1 MTNKK
6 EGFEP
11 TPAQKN
17 AINAQGGGITVS
29 AAAGSGKTRV
39 LVQRVIRLLTG
50 ENPVPADR
58 LLILTFTNTAAAEM
72 KTRISKAIDELI
84 SRYPENRFYRR
95 QQLLLGSADIC
106 TIDSFCSKIVR
117 DNFFR
122 LGVSRDF
129 RIGTNSELLEMRRRV
144 MSDII
149 EEYYTVPDESD
160 ENYEEGRQL
169 SESFNILSMIM
180 TDAKLDT
187 DLENELLR
195 AYDKYVSHAFPD
207 EWIDRCVEQYNPDGG
222 GKEAGKAIMELL
234 RPSAEKLRSLYNEAL
249 QYRDEL
255 EQTRLVKQ
263 AAKKPKDQGK
273 KNAYDTI
280 ADVYDSYGYFLEEI
294 EDIFSEGGSICK
306 ASEMISEFE
315 KITVR
320 YGATKDETIKTA
332 SSVLGEFADTVIKE
346 LSPCAC
352 FTDEVINDNNRT
364 LFPVMKCLRR
374 ILSDFSA
381 RFFEA
386 KRQKGILD
394 FHDLESLVLRLLYE
408 KTDSGYIITDFARET
423 SALYDE
429 IMVDEYQDTNDI
441 QENIFRAISRNEE
454 NLFVVGDIKQS
465 IFRFRE
471 AKPVLFKN
479 RCSAAS
485 LYNEEEKHFPALIV
499 LDRNFRSRSGIIDSV
514 NYIFS
519 LLMSEK
525 AGDIE
530 YDENQRLTAG
540 AEYPPADGVQTELH
554 MVEFKTKNND
564 ENDDSDE
571 EDADKTRTEADYC
584 ARLIRNMILSG
595 EKVFDSK
602 EKRMRPMR
610 YGDVCI
616 LLRAVKNRA
625 HVYSSSL
632 ERAGISSYTDTE
644 FDLLER
650 YEVRAALAY
659 LKVMDNPLSD
669 IDLTAALM
677 CPVSGFTPDELAEIK
692 SASGKSFYKK
702 LLFLS
707 SEKAE
712 QSELTGKVKSFMQLM
727 RQFRSLA
734 VTMPADRLLWE
745 FFEKT
750 AFVSVM
756 RAMPEGEFRA
766 ENLKRLMNYIGEYE
780 SGTGG
785 GLTGFVRHIRYLEE
799 SGSGIRVADSAPANA
814 VRIMTI
820 HHSKGLEFPVCIL
833 AASNSRG
840 LEEHPRVNYHS
851 ELGIGL
857 RSVDTEKLLQFNTVQ
872 YTAIKMLSSAE
883 EKSELMRL
891 LYVALTRPKE
901 KLIILSTVTVKDEA
915 DPAKPDGLRKYLN
928 DLARRISID
937 PKSGRLSPACVLSCK
952 TFSDWI
958 FTCALLS
965 GELHELRRDA
975 GIASDSDG
983 SFPGTEVDLPSLSTG
998 SPWKY
1003 VHITDTETVFAKS
1016 NDESAGESDGRLLSL
1031 MKKRFARTE
1040 FDYSTVIPSKVSA
1053 SALAHRGKVTDFTAV
1068 SVPAFARKDRISPT
1082 QRGTATHNFL
1092 QYADFVRLH
1101 EEIISTGDF
1110 AQQRRR
1116 VVSEQLMTEEQTALV
1131 DRASIISFAVS
1142 ALFGRILKAE
1152 KVYREYRFTVN
1163 IPARMASPGLIPDDA
1178 GDGGETSVL
1187 QGAVD
1192 CIIEEPDGLVIVDY
1206 KTDRVASAQVLGETY
1221 GMQLRL
1227 YREAAEKLFDKPVK
1241 ECVIYSLHCGE
1252 EIVIQENIAR

>member
-1 MTNKK
+1 MTDKK
-6 EGFEP
+6 GFEP
-11 TPAQKN
+11 TQAQKN

-50 ENPVPADR
+50 DDPVSADR

-72 KTRISKAIDELI
+72 KSRISKAIDELI
-84 SRYPENRFYRR
+84 VQYPENRFYRR

-106 TIDSFCSKIVR
+106 TIDSFCSKTVR
-117 DNFFR
+117 ENFFR

-129 RIGTNSELLEMRRRV
+129 RIGSNSELLEIRRRV
-144 MSDII
+144 MSDLI
-149 EEYYTVPDESD
+149 EEYYTLPDRSD
-160 ENYEEGRQL
+160 ENYEQKSQL
-169 SESFNILSMIM
+169 SESFSVLSMIM

-207 EWIDRCVEQYNPDGG
+207 EWIDRCVGAYDPEGG
-222 GKEAGKAIMELL
+222 GKEAGKAVMELL
-234 RPSAEKLRSLYNEAL
+234 QPAAEKLRSIYDDAL

-255 EQTRLVKQ
+255 EQTRITKQ

-294 EDIFSEGGSICK
+294 EDIFSEGESISR
-306 ASEMISEFE
+306 ASGIISEFE

-320 YGATKDETIKTA
+320 YGASKDETIKTA
-332 SSVLGEFADTVIKE
+332 SALLGEFADTVIKE
-346 LSPCAC
+346 LAPCAC
-352 FTDEVINDNNRT
+352 FTDEVIDDNNRA
-364 LFPVMKCLRR
+364 LFPVMKCLRS
-374 ILSDFSA
+374 ILTDFSE

-386 KRQKGILD
+386 KREKGILD
-394 FHDLESLVLRLLYE
+394 FHDLESLVLKLLYE
-408 KTDSGYIITDFARET
+408 KTDSGYVITDFARET
-423 SALYDE
+423 AAQYDE

-471 AKPVLFKN
+471 AKPVLFRN

-485 LYNEEEKHFPALIV
+485 LYDEAERKFPALIV
-499 LDRNFRSRSGIIDSV
+499 LDMNFRSRSGIIDSV

-525 AGDIE
+525 TGDIE

-540 AEYPPADGVQTELH
+540 AQYPPSDSVSTELH
-554 MVEFKTKNND
+554 MVEFRTKNTA
-564 ENDDSDE
+564 DDDDQSDE

-584 ARLIRNMILSG
+584 ARLIRNMISSG
-595 EKVFDSK
+595 EQVYDP
-602 EKRMRPMR
+602 EQKRMRHIR
-610 YGDVCI
+610 YGDICI

-650 YEVRAALAY
+650 YEVRAALSY
-659 LKVMDNPLSD
+659 LKVLDNPLSD
-669 IDLTAALM
+669 IDLTAAMM
-677 CPVSGFTPDELAEIK
+677 CPVSGFTPDELAQIK
-692 SASGKSFYKK
+692 TASGKSFYKK
-702 LLFLS
+702 LIFLS
-707 SEKAE
+707 SDKAE
-712 QSELTGKVKSFMQLM
+712 PSPLAEKIRSFMQQM
-727 RQFRSLA
+727 RNFRSLA
-734 VTMPADRLLWE
+734 VTMPTDRLLWD

-756 RAMPEGEFRA
+756 RAMPDGEFRA
-766 ENLKRLMNYIGEYE
+766 ENLKRLLNYISEYE
-780 SGTGG
+780 NGTGG

-799 SGSGIRVADSAPANA
+799 TGSGIRVSDSAPMNS

-833 AASNSRG
+833 ASSNSRG

-851 ELGIGL
+851 ELGVGL
-857 RSVDTEKLLQFNTVQ
+857 RAVDTEKLLQFNTVQ
-872 YTAIKMLSSAE
+872 YTAIKMLSAAE
-883 EKSELMRL
+883 EKSELLRL

-901 KLIILSTVTVKDEA
+901 KLIVLSTVTVKE
-915 DPAKPDGLRKYLN
+915 DPDPSKPDDYRKYLN
-928 DLARRISID
+928 DLARRIRFD
-937 PKSGRLSPACVLSCK
+937 PESGSLSPSCVLSCR

-975 GIASDSDG
+975 GIISDSDG
-983 SFPGTEVDLPSLSTG
+983 SFPGGEVDLPVLCTG

-1003 VHITDTETVFAKS
+1003 VHVTDSETVYAKNGKDHAED
-1016 NDESAGESDGRLLSL
+1016 NDGTLLSL
-1031 MKKRFARTE
+1031 MKKRFSEKRR
-1040 FDYSTVIPSKVSA
+1040 DYTTVIPSKVSA

-1068 SVPAFARKDRISPT
+1068 SVPSFARKDRISPT
-1082 QRGTATHNFL
+1082 RRGTATHNFL
-1092 QYADFVRLH
+1092 QYADLGRLY
-1101 EEIISTGDF
+1101 EEISSTGDF
-1110 AQQRRR
+1110 SGERNR
-1116 VVSEQLMTEEQTALV
+1116 VVTGQLMTEEQTGLIE
-1131 DRASIISFAVS
+1131 RSSITRFVKS
-1142 ALFGRILKAE
+1142 ALFGRMLKAD

-1163 IPARMASPGLIPDDA
+1163 IPAALASPGIIPEGED
-1178 GDGGETSVL
+1178 DGGTTSVL
-1187 QGAVD
+1187 QGAID
-1192 CIIEEPDGLVIVDY
+1192 CIIEENDGLVIVDY
-1206 KTDRVASAQVLGETY
+1206 KTDRVKSAEILAETY
-1221 GMQLRL
+1221 GTQLRL
-1227 YREAAEKLFDKPVK
+1227 YREAAQKLFGKPVK

-1252 EIVIQENIAR
+1252 EAIIH